1 MSLITPEVGAVPKYL
16 WDTAQENIK
25 GLLQA
30 VSDAQAILNSDYEFF
45 VEMDVF
51 RPRIETITQNNHLV
65 NIYVGTV
72 ISDANETNFDK
83 THVVTYNIDCYVQG
97 FNETNPD
104 IPGTLIPADEVAV
117 ARLKYLCAMVEFGL
131 TKLANFYMDL
141 EEGQIVPDKIDLTFN
156 PVDDAAES
164 ATPYAPA
171 RFQFV
176 CKFPYTPQ
184 DLENLP
190 NLSQV
195 LVDLDIWGSS
205 KIYP

>member
-51 RPRIETITQNNHLV
+51 RPRIETITENNHLV

-97 FNETNPD
+97 KNEDDPSN
-104 IPGTLIPADEVAV
+104 PGTLIPADEVAV

-131 TKLANFYMDL
+131 TKLATFYKGL
-141 EEGQIVPDKIDLTFN
+141 QEGEIIADKIDLTFN
-156 PVDDAAES
+156 PVDNSAES
-164 ATPYAPA
+164 KTPYAPA
-171 RFQFV
+171 RFEFV

-190 NLSQV
+190 LIDETFADLST
-195 LVDLDIWGSS
+195 WGS
-205 KIYP
+205 KHIY